1 MHNGFLLT
9 GPFVYLI
16 LYCNCMSLSRLA
28 APSLACIATRRLP
41 RHSPPCNTT
50 AEVEAVF
57 GAHSH
62 HYSSVSTWLTV
73 ITRPTISRMH
83 SHVSATTA
91 GVVFFSVPTRR
102 RLISRTPRCIVDPG
116 DTTHLTL
123 VMHYRTDACKQSPE
137 AENTLLLVVH
147 SGRVHDL
154 PPTVG
159 RLRSLCVCGSAYT
172 RLLGRTRFSL
182 LPRLLGV
189 NMGCQ

>member
-73 ITRPTISRMH
+73 ITRPTNSRMH

-91 GVVFFSVPTRR
+91 SVVFFSVPTRR

-123 VMHYRTDACKQSPE
+123 VMHYRTDACKQS
-137 AENTLLLVVH
+137 
-147 SGRVHDL
+147 S
-154 PPTVG
+154 PTVG